1 MMEPSADISELE
13 SNKSLFR
20 GKGVRVTPDF
30 MEKVK
35 QSDRT
40 RQYIQNADRYLEAIG
55 YTEHG
60 FRHAEI
66 VSSTAYKILKEL
78 GYPEEEAILAQIAG
92 YLHDIGNML
101 GRTHHNRISALL
113 AKEILEELHLG
124 LPEILRVMM
133 AIIGHEEDEGVLI
146 PDPVGAALLIA
157 DKSDVHRSRVRN
169 PSSVS
174 EDIHDRVNFAATN
187 SEIIIKKGNSGS
199 AKEEMTT
206 TIQLLVTID
215 TRISQVIDYF
225 EIFLSRMNASR
236 KAARILGCN
245 FHLYINN
252 TRMA

>member
-1 MMEPSADISELE
+1 MSILTAGFIDRLRQSERA
-13 SNKSLFR
+13 K
-20 GKGVRVTPDF
+20 
-30 MEKVK
+30 
-35 QSDRT
+35 
-40 RQYIQNADRYLEAIG
+40 QYITNADKYLEAIG

-66 VSSTAYKILKEL
+66 VSTTAYRILKEL
-78 GYPEEEAILAQIAG
+78 GYPEEEALLAQIAG

-101 GRTHHNRISALL
+101 GRMHHNRIGALL
-113 AKEILEELHLG
+113 AKDILEELELS
-124 LPEILRVMM
+124 LSDVTRVMM
-133 AIIGHEEDEGVLI
+133 AIIGHEEDEGVI
-146 PDPVGAALLIA
+146 VPDPVGAALLIA

-169 PSSVS
+169 PLSVS

-187 SEIIIKKGNSGS
+187 SELVIKKGNGS
-199 AKEEMTT
+199 NIAG
-206 TIQLLVTID
+206 TIQLMVTID

-236 KAARILGCN
+236 KAARILNCN

>member
-1 MMEPSADISELE
+1 MGYMVSD
-13 SNKSLFR
+13 R
-20 GKGVRVTPDF
+20 G
-30 MEKVK
+30 EKVTLSSEFFK
-35 QSDRT
+35 QLKESERAKE
-40 RQYIQNADRYLEAIG
+40 YIKNADRYLEAIG

-66 VSSTAYKILKEL
+66 VSSTAYRILKEL
-78 GYPEEEAILAQIAG
+78 DYSEEEATLARIAG

-101 GRTHHNRISALL
+101 GRLHHNRISALL
-113 AKEILEELHLG
+113 AKDVLEELNLG
-124 LPEILRVMM
+124 LREITRVMV
-133 AIIGHEEDEGVLI
+133 AIIGHEEDEGVII

-187 SEIIIKKGNSGS
+187 SELIIKKGNGV
-199 AKEEMTT
+199 EGVRG
-206 TIQLLVTID
+206 TIELMVTID

-236 KAARILGCN
+236 KAARVLGCN
-245 FHLYINN
+245 FHLFINN

>member
-1 MMEPSADISELE
+1 MISERGEKITLGSEFIKQLKE
-13 SNKSLFR
+13 SER
-20 GKGVRVTPDF
+20 AR
-30 MEKVK
+30 E
-35 QSDRT
+35 
-40 RQYIQNADRYLEAIG
+40 YIKNADKYLEAIG

-66 VSSTAYKILKEL
+66 VSSTAYRILKEL
-78 GYPEEEAILAQIAG
+78 DYPEEEALLAQIAG

-101 GRTHHNRISALL
+101 GRLHHNRVSALL
-113 AKEILEELHLG
+113 AKDVLEELNLG
-124 LPEILRVMM
+124 LPEISRVMM
-133 AIIGHEEDEGVLI
+133 AIIGHEEDEGVII

-187 SEIIIKKGNSGS
+187 SELLIKKGNG
-199 AKEEMTT
+199 AEGVVG
-206 TIQLLVTID
+206 TIELMVTID

-236 KAARILGCN
+236 KAARVLGCN
-245 FHLYINN
+245 FHLFINN

>member
-1 MMEPSADISELE
+1 MRILTSE
-13 SNKSLFR
+13 FI
-20 GKGVRVTPDF
+20 
-30 MEKVK
+30 EKLK
-35 QSDRT
+35 QSERA
-40 RQYIQNADRYLEAIG
+40 RQYITNADKYLEAIG

-66 VSSTAYKILKEL
+66 VSSTAYRILREL
-78 GYPEEEAILAQIAG
+78 GYPEEEALLAQIAG

-101 GRTHHNRISALL
+101 GRHHHNRISALL
-113 AKEILEELHLG
+113 AKDVLEELNLG
-124 LPEILRVMM
+124 LAEITRVMM
-133 AIIGHEEDEGVLI
+133 AIIGHEEDEGVI
-146 PDPVGAALLIA
+146 VPDPVGAALLIA

-187 SEIIIKKGNSGS
+187 SELIIKKGNGTEV
-199 AKEEMTT
+199 AGI
-206 TIQLLVTID
+206 IQLMVTID

-236 KAARILGCN
+236 KAAKILNCN
-245 FHLYINN
+245 FYLYINN

>member
-1 MMEPSADISELE
+1 MRTLTSEFIERL
-13 SNKSLFR
+13 R
-20 GKGVRVTPDF
+20 
-30 MEKVK
+30 
-35 QSDRT
+35 QSERA
-40 RQYIQNADRYLEAIG
+40 RQYITNADKYLEAIG

-66 VSSTAYKILKEL
+66 VSSTAYRILKEL
-78 GYPEEEAILAQIAG
+78 DYPEEEALLAQIAG

-101 GRTHHNRISALL
+101 GRQHHNRISALL
-113 AKEILEELHLG
+113 AKDVLEELRLG
-124 LPEILRVMM
+124 LPEITRIMM
-133 AIIGHEEDEGVLI
+133 AIIGHEEDEGVI
-146 PDPVGAALLIA
+146 VPDPVGAALLIA

-187 SEIIIKKGNSGS
+187 SELIIKKGNGTDG
-199 AKEEMTT
+199 AG
-206 TIQLLVTID
+206 TIQLMVTID

-236 KAARILGCN
+236 KAARILNCN

>member
-1 MMEPSADISELE
+1 MAKEVNHGFL
-13 SNKSLFR
+13 K
-20 GKGVRVTPDF
+20 KGALGPEF
-30 MEKVK
+30 MERLR
-35 QSDRT
+35 QSERA
-40 RQYIQNADRYLEAIG
+40 RQYITSADRYLEAIG

-60 FRHAEI
+60 FRHAGI
-66 VSSTAYKILKEL
+66 VSNTAYKILKEL

-101 GRTHHNRISALL
+101 GRHHHNRISALL
-113 AKEILEELHLG
+113 AKDVLEELNLG
-124 LPEILRVMM
+124 LPETTRVMM
-133 AIIGHEEDEGVLI
+133 AIIGHEEDEGAMV

-174 EDIHDRVNFAATN
+174 EDIHDRVNFAATH
-187 SEIIIKKGNSGS
+187 SELLIKRNNGSEGEVGTIIL
-199 AKEEMTT
+199 M
-206 TIQLLVTID
+206 VTID

-236 KAARILGCN
+236 RAARILNCN

>member
-1 MMEPSADISELE
+1 LGLSTARVPLDLMERVKKSE
-13 SNKSLFR
+13 
-20 GKGVRVTPDF
+20 
-30 MEKVK
+30 
-35 QSDRT
+35 RT
-40 RQYIQNADRYLEAIG
+40 KQYIANADKYLEAIG

-66 VSSTAYKILKEL
+66 VSGTAYKILKEL

-92 YLHDIGNML
+92 YLHDIGNIL
-101 GRTHHNRISALL
+101 GRMHHNRISALL

-133 AIIGHEEDEGVLI
+133 AIIGHEEDEGVII

-169 PSSVS
+169 PSRVS

-187 SEIIIKKGNSGS
+187 SELIIKKGNG
-199 AKEEMTT
+199 AEGVAG
-206 TIQLLVTID
+206 TIELMVTID

-236 KAARILGCN
+236 KAARVLGCN
-245 FHLYINN
+245 FQLFINN

>member
-1 MMEPSADISELE
+1 MRTLTAEFIDRLRQSE
-13 SNKSLFR
+13 R
-20 GKGVRVTPDF
+20 A
-30 MEKVK
+30 
-35 QSDRT
+35 
-40 RQYIQNADRYLEAIG
+40 RQYITNADKYLEAIG

-66 VSSTAYKILKEL
+66 VSSTAYRILKEL
-78 GYPEEEAILAQIAG
+78 DYPEEEALLAQIAG

-101 GRTHHNRISALL
+101 GRQHHNRISALL
-113 AKEILEELHLG
+113 AKDVLEELEIG
-124 LPEILRVMM
+124 LSEITRVMM
-133 AIIGHEEDEGVLI
+133 AIIGHEEDEGVI
-146 PDPVGAALLIA
+146 VPDPVGAALLIA
-157 DKSDVHRSRVRN
+157 DKSDVHRSRVRH

-187 SEIIIKKGNSGS
+187 SELLIKKGNGIQG
-199 AKEEMTT
+199 TG
-206 TIQLLVTID
+206 TIQLMVTID

-236 KAARILGCN
+236 KAARILNCN